1 MPPQH
6 CEVVPQLAPLAVFPC
21 EGTPLVQ
28 RSVVQGLLSFGLSLL
43 LITVVHVPAPL
54 QEHEWQSPLT
64 APEQV
69 LQAVEAEDRWQK

>member
-1 MPPQH
+1 
-6 CEVVPQLAPLAVFPC
+6 
-21 EGTPLVQ
+21 
-28 RSVVQGLLSFGLSLL
+28 VVQGLLSFGLSLL